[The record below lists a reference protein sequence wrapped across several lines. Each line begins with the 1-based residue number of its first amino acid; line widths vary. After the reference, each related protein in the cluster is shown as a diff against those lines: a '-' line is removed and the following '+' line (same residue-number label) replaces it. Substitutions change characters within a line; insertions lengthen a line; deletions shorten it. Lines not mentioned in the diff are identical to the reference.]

1 MACSKKHNFHSSRNE
16 EGAPSVH
23 HTHGVIVAS
32 LNLMWFFLDSYQ
44 LMVWCPSSDGLE
56 RRSALKSQP
65 ALQVLSTQQIPSSV
79 WHPITAN
86 NHPSASSSSATTTA
100 SSTRKWHS
108 AKTTNSPAG
117 SRWPRPRW
125 GHGKVMAKRQSRD
138 DFPFFMQHR
147 YLRNYLHRRQIRS
160 WTRSRLCN
168 LFDQCCRYDYHNHW
182 YQTIIMITSIHWLR
196 TISTCNASSTF
207 PRAVMY

>member
-1 MACSKKHNFHSSRNE
+1 MACSKKHNLHSSRNE

-138 DFPFFMQHR
+138 DFPFFMQ
-147 YLRNYLHRRQIRS
+147 L
-160 WTRSRLCN
+160 
-168 LFDQCCRYDYHNHW
+168 
-182 YQTIIMITSIHWLR
+182 
-196 TISTCNASSTF
+196 SSSEANSFMNKVAT
-207 PRAVMY
+207 V